1 LILDARFLSSVDRGE
16 RAAQEF
22 LTAALIHETPLTTT
36 HPVVAQVWRD
46 GARQTRLA
54 RFLQS
59 VTVLALD
66 DGPEVGS
73 LLARSGTGDVVD
85 AHLVVVAVR
94 RSEAILT
101 GDVHDLESLTA
112 ALPEHRPRLLDWRP

>member
-1 LILDARFLSSVDRGE
+1 MILDAGFLTSVDRGE

-36 HPVVAQVWRD
+36 HPLVAQVWRD
-46 GARQTRLA
+46 GARQARLA
-54 RFLQS
+54 RLLQS
-59 VTVLALD
+59 VIVVAFD
-66 DGPEVGS
+66 DGPEVGN
-73 LLARSGTGDVVD
+73 LLARSGTSDVVD

-101 GDVHDLESLTA
+101 GDVNDLESLTA
-112 ALPEHRPRLLDWRP
+112 ALPDHHPRLLSWP

>member
-1 LILDARFLSSVDRGE
+1 MILDAGFLISVDRGE

-36 HPVVAQVWRD
+36 HPVVARVWRD
-46 GARQTRLA
+46 GARQARLA

-59 VTVLALD
+59 VIVVAFD
-66 DGPEVGS
+66 DGPEVGN

-85 AHLVVVAVR
+85 GHLVVVAVR

-112 ALPEHRPRLLDWRP
+112 ALPDHRPRLLSWP

>member
-1 LILDARFLSSVDRGE
+1 LILDAGFLVSVDRGE

-22 LTAALIHETPLTTT
+22 LTAALIHRTPLTTT
-36 HPVVAQVWRD
+36 HPVIAQVWRD
-46 GARQTRLA
+46 DARRARLA
-54 RFLQS
+54 RFLHS
-59 VTVLALD
+59 VVVVAFD

-73 LLARSGTGDVVD
+73 LLARSGTSDVVD

-112 ALPEHRPRLLDWRP
+112 ALPDHHPNLLSWP

>member
-1 LILDARFLSSVDRGE
+1 MILDAGFLISVDRGE

-46 GARQTRLA
+46 GARQARLA

-59 VTVLALD
+59 VIVVAFD
-66 DGPEVGS
+66 DGPDVGN
-73 LLARSGTGDVVD
+73 LLARSGTSDVVD
-85 AHLVVVAVR
+85 GHLVVVAVR
-94 RSEAILT
+94 RSEVILT

-112 ALPEHRPRLLDWRP
+112 ALPDHRPRLLSWP